1 MNLQNRTKANTA
13 TLLTYILFIT
23 YLLGLCWIIVFK
35 MNVPIAHKGHI
46 QSVNFIPFKRPLILN
61 GKVGVSEMI
70 MNVLIFIPLGV
81 YTGALY
87 KRWHFIKQ
95 CLFFF
100 LISSACEVSQYVLRI
115 GYADITDII
124 NNTAGGII
132 GLLMFRGIE
141 KLSGSSIKA
150 QKSINIVAATGT
162 ILIIA
167 LLLLLKINNLWI
179 FRMHASHT

>member
-1 MNLQNRTKANTA
+1 MHAQNRTNFYTA
-13 TLLTYILFIT
+13 TILTVTLFII
-23 YLLGLCWIIVFK
+23 YMVGLCWIIIFK

-70 MNVLIFIPLGV
+70 ANVLIFIPLGV
-81 YTGALY
+81 YMGVLY

-100 LISSACEVSQYVLRI
+100 LISLACEVSQYVLRV

-124 NNTAGGII
+124 NNTAGGIV
-132 GLLMFRGIE
+132 GLLIFKGIE
-141 KLSGSSIKA
+141 KICRDSIKA
-150 QKSINIVAATGT
+150 QKCINIVAATGT
-162 ILIIA
+162 VLFIV

-179 FRMHASHT
+179 FRMHTLHR